1 MTESASANVN
11 TPATAPSIALYLGE
25 SYATLGVFDNSLS
38 APAKTSAFVFEKSV
52 YLPQTS
58 LKNLLAQTVA
68 ANPELKIESIFIV
81 TRYLDRLQ
89 TFRLGGSVIQA
100 VPAGFENS
108 YSVAQTQ
115 MQSLAAPALIL
126 TIPADLTADALELQ
140 LASELAR
147 LKKLNSEINKVVLQ
161 LPASLFTL
169 EQIETVKKFFV
180 INSFKVFNVP
190 DPFDSESVRRTL
202 LNAGSEG
209 TKDEILADIRSALGS
224 DVKINFWVNNC
235 FSEVFE
241 NIDLYFSSH
250 NFLHSYLLRENLTQG
265 FYFDV
270 ENWSAFTVATHEKW
284 HSPWGTIQYTKPNTE
299 KFSMSPFCELTINVA
314 GQVVV
319 ASATPQFEPGPIV
332 AGRSVKTLILDVFSE
347 ELRDNKLI
355 SNLFP
360 QLMSDTIQQKVNT
373 QFQILQK
380 AQSLDLTRMSK
391 TDIKEWLRFSVT
403 AWILKQC
410 SSGSARILGDFG
422 SFFFQDLKKHVAF
435 SYSNYNW
442 PQEIMLQAKKGS
454 SLELS

>member
-1 MTESASANVN
+1 MTE
-11 TPATAPSIALYLGE
+11 TATATAIALYLGE
-25 SYATLGVFDNSLS
+25 SYATLGVFDNHTDDVT
-38 APAKTSAFVFEKSV
+38 KTSAFIFEKSV

-68 ANPELKIESIFIV
+68 ANPDIKIESIFIV

-126 TIPADLTADALELQ
+126 TIRTDLDHEALTAELTT
-140 LASELAR
+140 ELAR
-147 LKKLNSEINKVVLQ
+147 LKKVNSEINKVVLQ
-161 LPASLFTL
+161 LPESLFSAK
-169 EQIETVKKFFV
+169 QIEAVKSFF
-180 INSFKVFNVP
+180 IANNFKVFLVP
-190 DPFDSESVRRTL
+190 QPFDFESVRRTL

-209 TKDEILADIRSALGS
+209 TKDEILADIRSALGAEI
-224 DVKINFWVNNC
+224 KINFWVNSS
-235 FSEVFE
+235 FADDFE

-250 NFLHSYLLRENLTQG
+250 NFLHSYLQRENLTQG

-270 ENWSAFTVATHEKW
+270 ENWSAITIATDTKW
-284 HSPWGTIQYTKPNTE
+284 HSPWGTIEFTKPETE
-299 KFSMSPFCELTINVA
+299 KFLMSPFCELTINVA

-355 SNLFP
+355 SSLFP
-360 QLMSDTIQQKVNT
+360 QLMSDAIQQKVNT

-391 TDIKEWLRFSVT
+391 NDIKEWLRFAVT
-403 AWILKQC
+403 TWILKNC

-422 SFFFQDLKKHVAF
+422 SFFFQDLKKNSAF
-435 SYSNYNW
+435 SYSNYSW
-442 PQEIMLQAKKGS
+442 PKEIMLQAKLGRAH
-454 SLELS
+454 ELS